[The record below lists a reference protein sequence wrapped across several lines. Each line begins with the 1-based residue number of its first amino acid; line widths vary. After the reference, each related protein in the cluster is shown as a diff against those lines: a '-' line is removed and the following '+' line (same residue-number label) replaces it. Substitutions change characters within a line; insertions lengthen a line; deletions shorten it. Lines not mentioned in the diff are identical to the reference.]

1 MVLSNREYILKES
14 FQSIL
19 EIVNLHKLLLGS
31 DELRWREGREKPMYG
46 SDLGSCVV
54 QFEKSS

>member
-1 MVLSNREYILKES
+1 MMLSNREHILKDS

-19 EIVNLHKLLLGS
+19 EIVNLHKILLSS

-46 SDLGSCVV
+46 SDVGSCVV
-54 QFEKSS
+54 LFEKLS

>member
-1 MVLSNREYILKES
+1 MMLSNREHILKES

-19 EIVNLHKLLLGS
+19 EIVNLHKILLSS
-31 DELRWREGREKPMYG
+31 DEPRWREGREKLMYG

-54 QFEKSS
+54 LFEKLS